1 MNVKKR
7 NMMMRQ
13 SYLAVIGLFM
23 ITLVV
28 AGCSGSHQVNMPM
41 YYRLFLNEAK

>member
-1 MNVKKR
+1 MNIKMR

-13 SYLAVIGLFM
+13 SYLVIIGLFM

-28 AGCSGSHQVNMPM
+28 AGCSGNYQVNKD
-41 YYRLFLNEAK
+41 L